1 MGSTDKFCLRWND
14 FETNIS
20 AAFKELRQDKDFFDV
35 TLTVDDDPNHVLQAH
50 KVILSACSPFFR
62 NVLLRQNAAMGV
74 AGFSHPH
81 PLVYLRGVSYE
92 DLKHII
98 DFMYYGE
105 VNVAQDDLQAFLQVA
120 EDLKVKGLTQA
131 DSNSSSAPSSSSL
144 GNSSGPSREPSG
156 VKREPPGENG
166 GIAKKRSRP
175 NPAVPVPGPSHQ
187 VPVHSIDDDVQDVG
201 DTNVKTEHLAASD
214 FEGTDFEAVEGEGG
228 EGDYDY
234 AQYGDESGDMTYAE
248 GEDGQMLP
256 GTSGGDESKDKND
269 DSKFALET
277 IKLAEDITKFFEKNT
292 KHTKGL
298 YACRVC
304 PYKVKDVFK
313 FRKHLITHLP
323 KACHLMTSIDAA
335 ITSNV
340 IMLEKNL
347 YTCKI
352 CQRPLKSSFS
362 SVRIHFYSKH
372 FTCKGALSESVASPL
387 VSLVEGD
394 GPVDLDESPDDLL
407 L

>member
-256 GTSGGDESKDKND
+256 GTSGGDESKV
-269 DSKFALET
+269 SKTEMLYKIPGTGNYICRLCDYTSKAGHHVRRHFVS
-277 IKLAEDITKFFEKNT
+277 
-292 KHTKGL
+292 KHTNIR
-298 YACRVC
+298 Y
-304 PYKVKDVFK
+304 
-313 FRKHLITHLP
+313 
-323 KACHLMTSIDAA
+323 ACHLCED
-335 ITSNV
+335 
-340 IMLEKNL
+340 K
-347 YTCKI
+347 
-352 CQRPLKSSFS
+352 SFS
-362 SVRIHFYSKH
+362 QEGHRLNHYKVIHGLNLTTFQARVMIQEMSAMK
-372 FTCKGALSESVASPL
+372 
-387 VSLVEGD
+387 
-394 GPVDLDESPDDLL
+394 
-407 L
+407 

>member
-256 GTSGGDESKDKND
+256 GTSGGDESKDVCS
-269 DSKFALET
+269 DSYVQPYLVTTECSGIHMCRLCGYKGSRGHVS
-277 IKLAEDITKFFEKNT
+277 
-292 KHTKGL
+292 KHV
-298 YACRVC
+298 R
-304 PYKVKDVFK
+304 
-313 FRKHLITHLP
+313 RKHLKIKPFSCTL
-323 KACHLMTSIDAA
+323 CDAMMP
-335 ITSNV
+335 TTDDQQDHYRRRHN
-340 IMLEKNL
+340 M
-347 YTCKI
+347 
-352 CQRPLKSSFS
+352 
-362 SVRIHFYSKH
+362 
-372 FTCKGALSESVASPL
+372 ALSRKELAALFTP
-387 VSLVEGD
+387 
-394 GPVDLDESPDDLL
+394 PVYT
-407 L
+407 

>member
-256 GTSGGDESKDKND
+256 GTSGGDESKVL
-269 DSKFALET
+269 SM
-277 IKLAEDITKFFEKNT
+277 
-292 KHTKGL
+292 
-298 YACRVC
+298 
-304 PYKVKDVFK
+304 
-313 FRKHLITHLP
+313 ITHIP
-323 KACHLMTSIDAA
+323 GTTS
-335 ITSNV
+335 V
-340 IMLEKNL
+340 L
-347 YTCKI
+347 CKI
-352 CQRPLKSSFS
+352 CGYSSNS
-362 SVRIHFYSKH
+362 KPNVKRHVVSKH
-372 FTCKGALSESVASPL
+372 TQIRYPCQFCSATLSQ
-387 VSLVEGD
+387 EGD
-394 GPVDLDESPDDLL
+394 RRLHYQKRHGLTLSTSQIREMFENQHESLE
-407 L
+407 

>member
-256 GTSGGDESKDKND
+256 GTSGGDESK
-269 DSKFALET
+269 
-277 IKLAEDITKFFEKNT
+277 EKMS
-292 KHTKGL
+292 G
-298 YACRVC
+298 
-304 PYKVKDVFK
+304 
-313 FRKHLITHLP
+313 
-323 KACHLMTSIDAA
+323 
-335 ITSNV
+335 
-340 IMLEKNL
+340 
-347 YTCKI
+347 
-352 CQRPLKSSFS
+352 
-362 SVRIHFYSKH
+362 
-372 FTCKGALSESVASPL
+372 
-387 VSLVEGD
+387 GD
-394 GPVDLDESPDDLL
+394 T
-407 L
+407 

>member
-256 GTSGGDESKDKND
+256 GTSGGDESKVLVEDMITSIPGTLNSVCRICGYS
-269 DSKFALET
+269 SKFKNA
-277 IKLAEDITKFFEKNT
+277 IKRHVIS
-292 KHTKGL
+292 KHTKVR
-298 YACRVC
+298 YPCQFCSKVCSIEWNRVC
-304 PYKVKDVFK
+304 HYKIAHKLSLTTSQIRDMIEK
-313 FRKHLITHLP
+313 ENARK
-323 KACHLMTSIDAA
+323 
-335 ITSNV
+335 
-340 IMLEKNL
+340 
-347 YTCKI
+347 
-352 CQRPLKSSFS
+352 
-362 SVRIHFYSKH
+362 
-372 FTCKGALSESVASPL
+372 
-387 VSLVEGD
+387 
-394 GPVDLDESPDDLL
+394 
-407 L
+407 

>member
-256 GTSGGDESKDKND
+256 GTSGGDESKASGNAMVARMGDNGN
-269 DSKFALET
+269 FLCVACGY
-277 IKLAEDITKFFEKNT
+277 NT
-292 KHTKGL
+292 KRKSHVTRHVISMHTDIRFPCQL
-298 YACRVC
+298 CSNSYTQDANRRLHLR
-304 PYKVKDVFK
+304 KV
-313 FRKHLITHLP
+313 HGITL
-323 KACHLMTSIDAA
+323 SQ
-335 ITSNV
+335 V
-340 IMLEKNL
+340 IE
-347 YTCKI
+347 
-352 CQRPLKSSFS
+352 
-362 SVRIHFYSKH
+362 
-372 FTCKGALSESVASPL
+372 
-387 VSLVEGD
+387 
-394 GPVDLDESPDDLL
+394 
-407 L
+407 

>member
-256 GTSGGDESKDKND
+256 GTSGGDESKDI
-269 DSKFALET
+269 DSMMKPIPDGTGWVCLMCGCKVSDKRGMQRHLIA
-277 IKLAEDITKFFEKNT
+277 
-292 KHTKGL
+292 KHTDKKLPCFFCSAKFSRPDTRKIHYAKRHGL
-298 YACRVC
+298 N
-304 PYKVKDVFK
+304 
-313 FRKHLITHLP
+313 L
-323 KACHLMTSIDAA
+323 
-335 ITSNV
+335 TSNQ
-340 IMLEKNL
+340 IRDMFDTEF
-347 YTCKI
+347 T
-352 CQRPLKSSFS
+352 SSS
-362 SVRIHFYSKH
+362 
-372 FTCKGALSESVASPL
+372 
-387 VSLVEGD
+387 
-394 GPVDLDESPDDLL
+394 
-407 L
+407 

>member
-256 GTSGGDESKDKND
+256 GTSGGDESKVDPTD
-269 DSKFALET
+269 LIRQVPGTSK
-277 IKLAEDITKFFEKNT
+277 
-292 KHTKGL
+292 H
-298 YACRVC
+298 ACRICGYNALRRTDVIKHAIARHTDIRFSC
-304 PYKVKDVFK
+304 HFCDKSFAQEAHRVSHYK
-313 FRKHLITHLP
+313 
-323 KACHLMTSIDAA
+323 
-335 ITSNV
+335 
-340 IMLEKNL
+340 
-347 YTCKI
+347 
-352 CQRPLKSSFS
+352 
-362 SVRIHFYSKH
+362 RIH
-372 FTCKGALSESVASPL
+372 ALSLSAQQIRAM
-387 VSLVEGD
+387 VEED
-394 GPVDLDESPDDLL
+394 RNIVNS
-407 L
+407 

>member
-256 GTSGGDESKDKND
+256 GTSGGDESKDYRAMMRSIPD
-269 DSKFALET
+269 EAGWLCLVCGMRAC
-277 IKLAEDITKFFEKNT
+277 IKSSMKRHVLT
-292 KHTKGL
+292 KHCNLSLPCFYCDQT
-298 YACRVC
+298 
-304 PYKVKDVFK
+304 FK
-313 FRKHLITHLP
+313 R
-323 KACHLMTSIDAA
+323 ADARRGHF
-335 ITSNV
+335 
-340 IMLEKNL
+340 M
-347 YTCKI
+347 
-352 CQRPLKSSFS
+352 
-362 SVRIHFYSKH
+362 RIHNLELTAKQI
-372 FTCKGALSESVASPL
+372 SEMFDNKN
-387 VSLVEGD
+387 E
-394 GPVDLDESPDDLL
+394 
-407 L
+407 

>member
-256 GTSGGDESKDKND
+256 GTSGGDESKGPSVEEKE
-269 DSKFALET
+269 ALERLCHDVSNYLGPLSGKRGNSLICVRCGTDHRDVSNLRYHLVQHMDKGGDLFARVNNFVFSRT
-277 IKLAEDITKFFEKNT
+277 IKMKA
-292 KHTKGL
+292 GL
-298 YACRVC
+298 FMCLICQKMLKMRKSSLICHFIA
-304 PYKVKDVFK
+304 
-313 FRKHLITHLP
+313 KHLHGEDG
-323 KACHLMTSIDAA
+323 TS
-335 ITSNV
+335 
-340 IMLEKNL
+340 
-347 YTCKI
+347 
-352 CQRPLKSSFS
+352 R
-362 SVRIHFYSKH
+362 
-372 FTCKGALSESVASPL
+372 
-387 VSLVEGD
+387 
-394 GPVDLDESPDDLL
+394 
-407 L
+407 

>member
-256 GTSGGDESKDKND
+256 GTSGGDESKVAEAADRLMTKFMASGKVRWA
-269 DSKFALET
+269 SKECAFNSISRSRMSRHVIAKHTNILFPCQFCPIIFSQEAFWKRIFQRVHNLVMSAAEIRALER
-277 IKLAEDITKFFEKNT
+277 N
-292 KHTKGL
+292 G
-298 YACRVC
+298 
-304 PYKVKDVFK
+304 
-313 FRKHLITHLP
+313 TH
-323 KACHLMTSIDAA
+323 
-335 ITSNV
+335 
-340 IMLEKNL
+340 
-347 YTCKI
+347 
-352 CQRPLKSSFS
+352 
-362 SVRIHFYSKH
+362 
-372 FTCKGALSESVASPL
+372 
-387 VSLVEGD
+387 LVEG
-394 GPVDLDESPDDLL
+394 S
-407 L
+407 

>member
-256 GTSGGDESKDKND
+256 GTSGGDESKDALGDEIQVRSMILEVPGVGYHCRECGYSSSITIVKNHVR
-269 DSKFALET
+269 AR
-277 IKLAEDITKFFEKNT
+277 
-292 KHTKGL
+292 H
-298 YACRVC
+298 
-304 PYKVKDVFK
+304 
-313 FRKHLITHLP
+313 
-323 KACHLMTSIDAA
+323 
-335 ITSNV
+335 
-340 IMLEKNL
+340 
-347 YTCKI
+347 
-352 CQRPLKSSFS
+352 LKSRPFGCQMCSKRFPGEPHRQIHYKKVHNLSLTSKQIREMDTTSGSF
-362 SVRIHFYSKH
+362 
-372 FTCKGALSESVASPL
+372 PL
-387 VSLVEGD
+387 AR
-394 GPVDLDESPDDLL
+394 
-407 L
+407 

>member
-20 AAFKELRQDKDFFDV
+20 AAFKELREDKDFFDV

-74 AGFSHPH
+74 PGFSHPH

-92 DLKHII
+92 DLRHII

-131 DSNSSSAPSSSSL
+131 DSNSGSAPTSSSSV
-144 GNSSGPSREPSG
+144 GNSAPGPSRESSS
-156 VKREPPGENG
+156 VKRELPERGENG
-166 GIAKKRSRP
+166 GTAKKRSRP
-175 NPAVPVPGPSHQ
+175 SPAIPVPGPSHQ
-187 VPVHSIDDDVQDVG
+187 VPVHSVDDDVQEVVDP
-201 DTNVKTEHLAASD
+201 NVKTEHLAPSD

-256 GTSGGDESKDKND
+256 GTSGGDESKGR
-269 DSKFALET
+269 FPF
-277 IKLAEDITKFFEKNT
+277 IF
-292 KHTKGL
+292 
-298 YACRVC
+298 
-304 PYKVKDVFK
+304 P
-313 FRKHLITHLP
+313 
-323 KACHLMTSIDAA
+323 
-335 ITSNV
+335 
-340 IMLEKNL
+340 
-347 YTCKI
+347 
-352 CQRPLKSSFS
+352 QRPIPDRL
-362 SVRIHFYSKH
+362 VRIETRDRGLGQFFNLHILFITTEFSN
-372 FTCKGALSESVASPL
+372 
-387 VSLVEGD
+387 
-394 GPVDLDESPDDLL
+394 
-407 L
+407 

>member
-256 GTSGGDESKDKND
+256 GTSGGDESKVD
-269 DSKFALET
+269 DMIGVVPGT
-277 IKLAEDITKFFEKNT
+277 NT
-292 KHTKGL
+292 
-298 YACRVC
+298 AMCRVC
-304 PYKVKDVFK
+304 GY
-313 FRKHLITHLP
+313 
-323 KACHLMTSIDAA
+323 
-335 ITSNV
+335 TSNSRRNV
-340 IMLEKNL
+340 KRHVFARHTDIRFSCHFCGKTFTTKGHRQSHYKKVHGLSLSTAQIKEL
-347 YTCKI
+347 
-352 CQRPLKSSFS
+352 LKQ
-362 SVRIHFYSKH
+362 
-372 FTCKGALSESVASPL
+372 
-387 VSLVEGD
+387 EGFEN
-394 GPVDLDESPDDLL
+394 VQ
-407 L
+407 

>member
-256 GTSGGDESKDKND
+256 GTSGGDESKVNQMDFVRKIPGT
-269 DSKFALET
+269 SS
-277 IKLAEDITKFFEKNT
+277 
-292 KHTKGL
+292 
-298 YACRVC
+298 YACRIC
-304 PYKVKDVFK
+304 GYNTQRKPDVM
-313 FRKHLITHLP
+313 RH
-323 KACHLMTSIDAA
+323 A
-335 ITSNV
+335 IAIHSK
-340 IMLEKNL
+340 IRFPCQ
-347 YTCKI
+347 YCRKI
-352 CQRPLKSSFS
+352 CTQEAQRVTHYKKCHGISLTACQI
-362 SVRIHFYSKH
+362 RQMIEEDHDI
-372 FTCKGALSESVASPL
+372 L
-387 VSLVEGD
+387 VMQAN
-394 GPVDLDESPDDLL
+394 
-407 L
+407 

>member
-256 GTSGGDESKDKND
+256 GTSGGDESKDIKNLLS
-269 DSKFALET
+269 SKFTPVAGGHLCLICGTIIRHRENLKRHMVRVHFQSNET
-277 IKLAEDITKFFEKNT
+277 YFCPVCRSKYPSRPSLQCHLYSIHPEL
-292 KHTKGL
+292 KGL
-298 YACRVC
+298 NLDQC
-304 PYKVKDVFK
+304 
-313 FRKHLITHLP
+313 
-323 KACHLMTSIDAA
+323 ID
-335 ITSNV
+335 
-340 IMLEKNL
+340 
-347 YTCKI
+347 
-352 CQRPLKSSFS
+352 
-362 SVRIHFYSKH
+362 
-372 FTCKGALSESVASPL
+372 KG
-387 VSLVEGD
+387 D
-394 GPVDLDESPDDLL
+394 Q
-407 L
+407 

>member
-256 GTSGGDESKDKND
+256 GTSGGDESKEYWDIFEVEDHMVKLNKESMCRHCGYK
-269 DSKFALET
+269 SKLSANVKKHIRRIHMKATPFPC
-277 IKLAEDITKFFEKNT
+277 KFCT
-292 KHTKGL
+292 
-298 YACRVC
+298 
-304 PYKVKDVFK
+304 FK
-313 FRKHLITHLP
+313 FKDKSDLQNHYKIKHGVVLRAREIDHL
-323 KACHLMTSIDAA
+323 
-335 ITSNV
+335 
-340 IMLEKNL
+340 
-347 YTCKI
+347 
-352 CQRPLKSSFS
+352 FS
-362 SVRIHFYSKH
+362 
-372 FTCKGALSESVASPL
+372 E
-387 VSLVEGD
+387 
-394 GPVDLDESPDDLL
+394 
-407 L
+407 

>member
-256 GTSGGDESKDKND
+256 GTSGGDESKDLCS
-269 DSKFALET
+269 DSYVLPYLTATEGSGILMCR
-277 IKLAEDITKFFEKNT
+277 LCGY
-292 KHTKGL
+292 KGSR
-298 YACRVC
+298 AHVVRHVR
-304 PYKVKDVFK
+304 
-313 FRKHLITHLP
+313 RKHLNIKP
-323 KACHLMTSIDAA
+323 FACTLCDAMMA
-335 ITSNV
+335 TTEDQQDHYKRRHK
-340 IMLEKNL
+340 M
-347 YTCKI
+347 
-352 CQRPLKSSFS
+352 PLSRKEL
-362 SVRIHFYSKH
+362 V
-372 FTCKGALSESVASPL
+372 ALHP
-387 VSLVEGD
+387 
-394 GPVDLDESPDDLL
+394 PNI
-407 L
+407 

>member
-256 GTSGGDESKDKND
+256 GTSGGDESKDLNEFMKAIPND
-269 DSKFALET
+269 NGWVCLVCGY
-277 IKLAEDITKFFEKNT
+277 NT
-292 KHTKGL
+292 TNKKVLKRHIRCKHTSNRHPCFYCAKTFT
-298 YACRVC
+298 RE
-304 PYKVKDVFK
+304 DT
-313 FRKHLITHLP
+313 RK
-323 KACHLMTSIDAA
+323 
-335 ITSNV
+335 
-340 IMLEKNL
+340 
-347 YTCKI
+347 
-352 CQRPLKSSFS
+352 
-362 SVRIHFYSKH
+362 IHYSKSH
-372 FTCKGALSESVASPL
+372 RL
-387 VSLVEGD
+387 
-394 GPVDLDESPDDLL
+394 DLTAQQIREMFD
-407 L
+407 

>member
-1 MGSTDKFCLRWND
+1 MLEEPQPNIRLRSNISKKKSWPQRDSAGLYGIMGSTDKFYLRWND
-14 FETNIS
+14 FEANIS

-175 NPAVPVPGPSHQ
+175 NLAVPVPGPSHQ

-234 AQYGDESGDMTYAE
+234 TQYGDESGEMTYAE
-248 GEDGQMLP
+248 GENGQMVP
-256 GTSGGDESKDKND
+256 GTSGGNESNVSDKEMLHKIPGTNNCYICKVCD
-269 DSKFALET
+269 YTSRRKYHVRRHYMA
-277 IKLAEDITKFFEKNT
+277 
-292 KHTKGL
+292 KHTSI
-298 YACRVC
+298 R
-304 PYKVKDVFK
+304 F
-313 FRKHLITHLP
+313 
-323 KACHLMTSIDAA
+323 ACH
-335 ITSNV
+335 
-340 IMLEKNL
+340 
-347 YTCKI
+347 I
-352 CQRPLKSSFS
+352 CENKSWTQEGERLRHYKFNHGLHLTEAQI
-362 SVRIHFYSKH
+362 RTMIEEMN
-372 FTCKGALSESVASPL
+372 AL
-387 VSLVEGD
+387 
-394 GPVDLDESPDDLL
+394 
-407 L
+407 

>member
-256 GTSGGDESKDKND
+256 GTSGGDESK
-269 DSKFALET
+269 ECQ
-277 IKLAEDITKFFEKNT
+277 AEEMMTRIP
-292 KHTKGL
+292 GI
-298 YACRVC
+298 
-304 PYKVKDVFK
+304 
-313 FRKHLITHLP
+313 RKH
-323 KACHLMTSIDAA
+323 M
-335 ITSNV
+335 
-340 IMLEKNL
+340 
-347 YTCKI
+347 CKI
-352 CQRPLKSSFS
+352 CGQSAKLKHHLK
-362 SVRIHFYSKH
+362 RHILSKH
-372 FTCKGALSESVASPL
+372 TSTRFPCHFCQNKSWAQEHDRHKHYRRHHGLEISMKQIR
-387 VSLVEGD
+387 
-394 GPVDLDESPDDLL
+394 DLIEEANQRKRKPWGQSTYADVTRDKAGFARNVNSDKTRDFWF
-407 L
+407 

>member
-256 GTSGGDESKDKND
+256 GTSGGDESKVQAMMVAIPGTNSVMCKLCGFT
-269 DSKFALET
+269 SK
-277 IKLAEDITKFFEKNT
+277 
-292 KHTKGL
+292 
-298 YACRVC
+298 
-304 PYKVKDVFK
+304 
-313 FRKHLITHLP
+313 
-323 KACHLMTSIDAA
+323 
-335 ITSNV
+335 
-340 IMLEKNL
+340 
-347 YTCKI
+347 
-352 CQRPLKSSFS
+352 LKSTTKRHVIANHTNIRYPCQICPKSMTQEGQRVIHYKRAHGVTLTAS
-362 SVRIHFYSKH
+362 QIREMVRDE
-372 FTCKGALSESVASPL
+372 TLVQNSPRN
-387 VSLVEGD
+387 
-394 GPVDLDESPDDLL
+394 
-407 L
+407 

>member
-256 GTSGGDESKDKND
+256 GTSGGDESKENANELVYQMHGEDKHFVC
-269 DSKFALET
+269 KVCGY
-277 IKLAEDITKFFEKNT
+277 NT
-292 KHTKGL
+292 KKRSHVIRHAIAKHTNIRFRCQFCSKTTGQEDK
-298 YACRVC
+298 RVIH
-304 PYKVKDVFK
+304 Y
-313 FRKHLITHLP
+313 RTAHQLSMSASQIR
-323 KACHLMTSIDAA
+323 A
-335 ITSNV
+335 
-340 IMLEKNL
+340 MLEEAHLN
-347 YTCKI
+347 
-352 CQRPLKSSFS
+352 
-362 SVRIHFYSKH
+362 
-372 FTCKGALSESVASPL
+372 
-387 VSLVEGD
+387 
-394 GPVDLDESPDDLL
+394 
-407 L
+407 

>member
-256 GTSGGDESKDKND
+256 GTSGGDESKAMGNADV
-269 DSKFALET
+269 DSLVFYVENVGF
-277 IKLAEDITKFFEKNT
+277 I
-292 KHTKGL
+292 
-298 YACRVC
+298 CRVC
-304 PYKVKDVFK
+304 KTYSSNSRTSVISHIQYRHSKDRPFHCHMCQVKFKTANQRQKHYK
-313 FRKHLITHLP
+313 
-323 KACHLMTSIDAA
+323 
-335 ITSNV
+335 
-340 IMLEKNL
+340 
-347 YTCKI
+347 
-352 CQRPLKSSFS
+352 
-362 SVRIHFYSKH
+362 SKH
-372 FTCKGALSESVASPL
+372 NLRLTSQQIAEIDRA
-387 VSLVEGD
+387 
-394 GPVDLDESPDDLL
+394 
-407 L
+407 

>member
-256 GTSGGDESKDKND
+256 GTSGGDESKGSDWKD
-269 DSKFALET
+269 FCTKLHSKRFLCN
-277 IKLAEDITKFFEKNT
+277 ICGRSSCQGGDMKR
-292 KHTKGL
+292 H
-298 YACRVC
+298 VMS
-304 PYKVKDVFK
+304 
-313 FRKHLITHLP
+313 KHLQ
-323 KACHLMTSIDAA
+323 
-335 ITSNV
+335 N
-340 IMLEKNL
+340 ERF
-347 YTCKI
+347 I
-352 CQRPLKSSFS
+352 CQICEKAFNINKSLQAHYRSVHNLVMSTKEMKEFERQRVRLKHQALTRSSQ
-362 SVRIHFYSKH
+362 
-372 FTCKGALSESVASPL
+372 
-387 VSLVEGD
+387 
-394 GPVDLDESPDDLL
+394 
-407 L
+407 

>member
-256 GTSGGDESKDKND
+256 GTSGGDESKGLRALAIRIQDYLSTMHTRLVDGSYQCYLCPQNNRD
-269 DSKFALET
+269 RFNCEVHLLSHFFAKE
-277 IKLAEDITKFFEKNT
+277 KLAEKHFHELIDPFVIDHDNNATFVCLICKRVLKATRGSRRIRDHFCT
-292 KHTKGL
+292 KHLG
-298 YACRVC
+298 C
-304 PYKVKDVFK
+304 
-313 FRKHLITHLP
+313 
-323 KACHLMTSIDAA
+323 
-335 ITSNV
+335 
-340 IMLEKNL
+340 
-347 YTCKI
+347 
-352 CQRPLKSSFS
+352 
-362 SVRIHFYSKH
+362 
-372 FTCKGALSESVASPL
+372 LS
-387 VSLVEGD
+387 
-394 GPVDLDESPDDLL
+394 DESFDPTQNPPLPRT
-407 L
+407 

>member
-256 GTSGGDESKDKND
+256 GTSGGDESKGIMDSMIHCSSVGWICQLCGQKSLRKTNLMRHMISKHTRPQFTCQFCDKVF
-269 DSKFALET
+269 SR
-277 IKLAEDITKFFEKNT
+277 EDIRKLHYETA
-292 KHTKGL
+292 HGL
-298 YACRVC
+298 KLTLTEIREMLL
-304 PYKVKDVFK
+304 K
-313 FRKHLITHLP
+313 ITN
-323 KACHLMTSIDAA
+323 A
-335 ITSNV
+335 
-340 IMLEKNL
+340 
-347 YTCKI
+347 
-352 CQRPLKSSFS
+352 
-362 SVRIHFYSKH
+362 
-372 FTCKGALSESVASPL
+372 
-387 VSLVEGD
+387 
-394 GPVDLDESPDDLL
+394 
-407 L
+407 

>member
-256 GTSGGDESKDKND
+256 GTSGGDESKVNPLD
-269 DSKFALET
+269 FARPIPGT
-277 IKLAEDITKFFEKNT
+277 SN
-292 KHTKGL
+292 
-298 YACRVC
+298 YACRIC
-304 PYKVKDVFK
+304 GYNTQRRKDVT
-313 FRKHLITHLP
+313 RHAMAKHTNIRFP
-323 KACHLMTSIDAA
+323 CQYCS
-335 ITSNV
+335 
-340 IMLEKNL
+340 
-347 YTCKI
+347 KI
-352 CQRPLKSSFS
+352 CPN
-362 SVRIHFYSKH
+362 
-372 FTCKGALSESVASPL
+372 
-387 VSLVEGD
+387 EGSR
-394 GPVDLDESPDDLL
+394 VTHYKKVHKLDVTAAQIRAMIEIDKIDC
-407 L
+407 

>member
-256 GTSGGDESKDKND
+256 GTSGGDESKDWRQFLRRLPNGKNVCMCCGF
-269 DSKFALET
+269 STGHAST
-277 IKLAEDITKFFEKNT
+277 IMRHI
-292 KHTKGL
+292 
-298 YACRVC
+298 
-304 PYKVKDVFK
+304 
-313 FRKHLITHLP
+313 
-323 KACHLMTSIDAA
+323 
-335 ITSNV
+335 
-340 IMLEKNL
+340 
-347 YTCKI
+347 
-352 CQRPLKSSFS
+352 Q
-362 SVRIHFYSKH
+362 SKH
-372 FTCKGALSESVASPL
+372 VKNPLFCQFCNASFFTAEKRRHHYKEKHQLILSSKEIEELHRDAQAQRF
-387 VSLVEGD
+387 
-394 GPVDLDESPDDLL
+394 
-407 L
+407 